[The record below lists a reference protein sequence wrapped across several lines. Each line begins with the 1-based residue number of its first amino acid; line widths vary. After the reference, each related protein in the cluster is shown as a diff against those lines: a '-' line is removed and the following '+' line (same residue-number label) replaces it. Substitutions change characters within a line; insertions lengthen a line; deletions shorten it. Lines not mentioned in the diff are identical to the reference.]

1 MTKTALKKML
11 LMTTVIGAIGMT
23 SASAQAADYT
33 FKDKDAF
40 NAAVKEFI
48 LTNPSVLMESIDLH
62 RAQQEQAAKDTASK
76 KLSEHTEYLTGPDR
90 PSVGNPDADITVV
103 EFFDYNCGYCKRALP
118 DIQAAIN
125 DDPNLRV
132 VFKDMAILGPAS
144 RTAAL
149 WSLAAHEQGK
159 YFEYHVAL
167 MEHRGPK
174 EEAALMKLATDTG
187 LDAEKLKADANSEK
201 IAAQLE
207 KDMVIA
213 REVGAQGT
221 PAFIIG
227 TQFIPGYV
235 GEEGL
240 KTIIAEERAKLAE

>member
-11 LMTTVIGAIGMT
+11 LMTSVIGAIVIN
-23 SASAQAADYT
+23 SAHAADYT
-33 FKDKDAF
+33 FSDKTAF
-40 NAAVKEFI
+40 GDAVKEYI
-48 LTNPSVLMESIDLH
+48 LENPEVILESIDLH
-62 RAQQEQAAKDTASK
+62 RAKQEQDAKASAAK
-76 KLSEHTEYLTGPDR
+76 KLEEHTEYLTGPDR

-103 EFFDYNCGYCKRALP
+103 EFFDYNCGYCKRALT
-118 DIQAAIN
+118 DIQATIK

-144 RTAAL
+144 KTAAL

-174 EEAALMKLATDTG
+174 EEAELMKLATEAG

-207 KDMVIA
+207 KDMAIA

-227 TQFIPGYV
+227 SQFIPGYV
-235 GEEGL
+235 GEDGL
-240 KTIIAEERAKLAE
+240 KSIIAEERAKLAE

>member
-1 MTKTALKKML
+1 
-11 LMTTVIGAIGMT
+11 
-23 SASAQAADYT
+23 
-33 FKDKDAF
+33 
-40 NAAVKEFI
+40 
-48 LTNPSVLMESIDLH
+48 
-62 RAQQEQAAKDTASK
+62 
-76 KLSEHTEYLTGPDR
+76 
-90 PSVGNPDADITVV
+90 
-103 EFFDYNCGYCKRALP
+103 
-118 DIQAAIN
+118 
-125 DDPNLRV
+125 
-132 VFKDMAILGPAS
+132 
-144 RTAAL
+144 
-149 WSLAAHEQGK
+149 LAAHEQGK